1 MPGGMEEFPTW
12 PAELAAPAASLV
24 HRKHQRMRYFHPD
37 QGPPKAS
44 PVGSAYPVLVGTLEL
59 DGAQKRAFEEF
70 HARVSGQSPFWIHTD
85 TEEALVVFEEARPQ
99 ASHYEY
105 SASGE
110 RMERHRIEVRLKIVR
125 EDR

>member
-12 PAELAAPAASLV
+12 PAELTVPAASLV
-24 HRKHQRMRYFHPD
+24 RHEHQRMRYFHPD
-37 QGPPKAS
+37 QGPRKAS

-70 HARVSGQSPFWIHTD
+70 HTRVAGQSPFWMHIGAG
-85 TEEALVVFEEARPQ
+85 EVLVVFEEARFP

-105 SASGE
+105 SGTGE
-110 RMERHRIEVRLKIVR
+110 FMERHHVEVRLRIVR
-125 EDR
+125 EGQ